1 MPNLT
6 RPSAFMGLF
15 YNEAPRRIIAAAM
28 KRLVGFALV
37 ALSALS
43 FGFLAIFARFAYADG
58 AGTATVLFLRFA
70 AGGAIMLAVLRA
82 RGLRLPRGRR
92 LLGLFLM
99 GAVGYAG
106 QSFCYFTA
114 LRHASASLVALLLY
128 AYPAFVTLLSAA
140 AFKERITLSK
150 AAALVLTLTGTA
162 LVVGLGGGGEA
173 IGVALGLGAAAI
185 YSVYIVCGSRLIGEG
200 ESLQASTVIM
210 LSTAL
215 VYGLAIA
222 AGGFEPPRGASG
234 LAAIAGIALVST
246 VVAIV
251 SFFAGMERIGP
262 SGASLVSTIEPLV
275 TVLAAAAF
283 LGEPIGRATVMGG
296 GLVIAGLI
304 VLAAFSARRA

>member
-1 MPNLT
+1 MPVFALM
-6 RPSAFMGLF
+6 RGF
-15 YNEAPRRIIAAAM
+15 YNERRESIMAVAM
-28 KRLVGFALV
+28 KRLIGFALA
-37 ALSALS
+37 ALSAVS

-58 AGTATVLFLRFA
+58 AGTTTVLFLRFA
-70 AGGAIMLAVLRA
+70 IAGTLMLAVLRA
-82 RGLRLPRGRR
+82 RRLGLPRGRR
-92 LLGLFLM
+92 LLGLVLM

-140 AFKERITLSK
+140 AFKERITLAK
-150 AAALVLTLTGTA
+150 AAALALALGGTA
-162 LVVGLGGGGEA
+162 LIVGLGGGGETVG
-173 IGVALGLGAAAI
+173 IALALGAAAI

-215 VYGLAIA
+215 VYGLATLV
-222 AGGFEPPRGASG
+222 GGFEPPRSASG
-234 LAAIAGIALVST
+234 AAAIVAIALVST

-262 SGASLVSTIEPLV
+262 SGASLVSTIEPLI

-283 LGEPIGRATVMGG
+283 LGESIGPMTVLGG
-296 GLVIAGLI
+296 CLVIAGLV
-304 VLAAFSARRA
+304 VLAVFPARESR

>member
-1 MPNLT
+1 MK
-6 RPSAFMGLF
+6 
-15 YNEAPRRIIAAAM
+15 RII
-28 KRLVGFALV
+28 GFALA
-37 ALSALS
+37 ALSAAS
-43 FGFLAIFARFAYADG
+43 FGFLAIFARLAYADG
-58 AGTATVLFLRFA
+58 AGTTTVLFLRFA
-70 AGGAIMLAVLRA
+70 IGGTIMIVILRA
-82 RGLRLPRGRR
+82 RRLRLTRGRK

-99 GAVGYAG
+99 GAIGYAG

-140 AFKERITLSK
+140 LLKERITRAK
-150 AAALVLTLTGTA
+150 AAALALALAGTA
-162 LVVGLGGGGEA
+162 LIVGFGGGGEA
-173 IGVALGLGAAAI
+173 LGIALALGAAAV

-215 VYGLAIA
+215 VYGAAVL
-222 AGGFEPPRGASG
+222 AGGFEPPRGSSG
-234 LAAIAGIALVST
+234 AAAVVAIALVST

-283 LGEPIGRATVMGG
+283 LGESIGPLTILGG
-296 GLVIAGLI
+296 GLVISGLV
-304 VLAAFSARRA
+304 VLAVFPERKGP